1 MDWITKNLFFVLGH
15 VSIVVSFIL
24 SLLVLWRFK
33 KLDRTLQ
40 LIGIYLIF
48 SFCTE
53 IITTSMMWAGRNN
66 LIYIHCFTLIEF
78 WVLSLFFKEC
88 NKHHPSMLPYNY
100 ILMGGTVIILL
111 NSLFVQPLYEFNSY
125 TASMVGW
132 IIILYCIRFLY
143 HTMDLEPSH
152 PLLMIKKLVVWM
164 LVYYAATAVIL
175 AFSNEMLGIP
185 KEWQRGV
192 WLLRSFIL
200 LIVRIAIGYILISYI
215 FRNKNV
221 PATT

>member
-1 MDWITKNLFFVLGH
+1 M
-15 VSIVVSFIL
+15 
-24 SLLVLWRFK
+24 
-33 KLDRTLQ
+33 DRTIQ

-66 LIYIHCFTLIEF
+66 LTYIHCFTLIEF

-88 NKHHPSMLPYNY
+88 NKHHPSMLPYYY

-164 LVYYAATAVIL
+164 LVYYAATAVVL

-185 KEWQRGV
+185 KDWQRGV

-200 LIVRIAIGYILISYI
+200 LIVRMAIGYILISYI
-215 FRNKNV
+215 FRNKNI
-221 PATT
+221 PATS